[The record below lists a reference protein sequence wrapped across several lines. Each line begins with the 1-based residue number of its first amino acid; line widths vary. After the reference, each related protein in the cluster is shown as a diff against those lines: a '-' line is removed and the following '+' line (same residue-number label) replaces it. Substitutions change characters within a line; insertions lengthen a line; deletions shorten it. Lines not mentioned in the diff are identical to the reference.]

1 MDLVVPDL
9 HGAALLPLN
18 DPAEDE
24 HLAAHHS
31 AAGLLPGGEQQRVLR
46 PGVAGDVVGQTVVP
60 DVAVRVSAST
70 QEDLLTER
78 VCHGPGP
85 GHLQLEVVWLHHGVA
100 DVVCDEDVD
109 GLPAREEVLT
119 GVSPTNDDSREGL
132 LPALDAAAIS
142 LFIQIILLMLIIGL
156 SV

>member
-24 HLAAHHS
+24 HFVTHHG
-31 AAGLLPGGEQQRVLR
+31 AAGLL
-46 PGVAGDVVGQTVVP
+46 PGVAGDVVGQAVVP
-60 DVAVRVSAST
+60 DVAVSVSAST

-109 GLPAREEVLT
+109 SLPAREEVLT

-142 LFIQIILLMLIIGL
+142 LLIQIILLTMIIGL